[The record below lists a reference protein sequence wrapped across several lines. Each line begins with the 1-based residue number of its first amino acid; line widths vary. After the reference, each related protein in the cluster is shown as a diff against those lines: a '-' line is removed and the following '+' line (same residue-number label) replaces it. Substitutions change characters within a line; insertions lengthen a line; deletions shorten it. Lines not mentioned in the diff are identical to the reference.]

1 MQVSTEWLSHMW
13 DMMRGRLLADA
24 AAAVTNHKDS
34 PEIFC
39 KAVDLLQVTVLGC
52 QLSGTS
58 VVRVWCCIQ
67 LQMRVHSCP
76 AS

>member
-1 MQVSTEWLSHMW
+1 MW

-39 KAVDLLQVTVLGC
+39 KAVDLLQVSALGC
-52 QLSGTS
+52 RLAP
-58 VVRVWCCIQ
+58 
-67 LQMRVHSCP
+67 L
-76 AS
+76 

>member
-39 KAVDLLQVTVLGC
+39 KAVDLLQVTALSC
-52 QLSGTS
+52 SLSGTT
-58 VVRVWCCIQ
+58 
-67 LQMRVHSCP
+67 
-76 AS
+76 